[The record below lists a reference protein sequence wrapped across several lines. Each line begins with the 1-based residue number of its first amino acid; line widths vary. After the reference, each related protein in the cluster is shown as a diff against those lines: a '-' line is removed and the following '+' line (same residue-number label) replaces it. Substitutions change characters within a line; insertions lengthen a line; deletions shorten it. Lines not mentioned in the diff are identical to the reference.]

1 MNYKQLE
8 QLNKQYDKGL
18 EFRKNADNTVLWA
31 CRAIV
36 VFCISYILFHSTLN
50 ISIFNNFCNHFA
62 IFLLLFPAEI
72 TLILDYIS
80 TRIYSNKLENLSN
93 GDEIISVKILNKIG
107 NICFYITIIILNL
120 LLILFEFYEKQ

>member
-1 MNYKQLE
+1 MNNKQLE

-18 EFRKNADNTVLWA
+18 EFRKNADNTVLWV

-36 VFCISYILFHSTLN
+36 VFCISYILFDPTLN
-50 ISIFNNFCNHFA
+50 ISIFNNFYNHFA

-93 GDEIISVKILNKIG
+93 GDEIISIKILNKIG
-107 NICFYITIIILNL
+107 NICFYITIIILNI
-120 LLILFEFYEKQ
+120 LLILFEFYGK